1 MIAISIGEV
10 GMTRKA
16 AKSLDSHERIRTA
29 AARALRRD
37 GAEGLSVHKVMRE
50 AGLTVGGF
58 YAHYPSREELVT
70 DAFSAATHERRA
82 VVARV
87 LEGVPPGKRPS
98 AFVSAYLAPEHLDD
112 LSGGCPWAAVLSD
125 LPRAPESMRNRI
137 TEQFA
142 RSAAGLHPDRRV
154 SIATLMVS
162 FASLIMMRA
171 VTDEA
176 LRQEISE
183 AAQCAVEGVL
193 EKIERVATEGGKK

>member
-1 MIAISIGEV
+1 
-10 GMTRKA
+10 MTRKA
-16 AKSLDSHERIRTA
+16 AKSLDSHARIRAA
-29 AARALRRD
+29 AARTLRRD
-37 GAEGLSVHKVMRE
+37 GADGLSVHKVMSE

-70 DAFSAATHERRA
+70 DAFSAAARERRM

-87 LEGVPPGKRPS
+87 LDRVPPDKRPA
-98 AFVSAYLAPEHLDD
+98 AFMSAYLSEEHLED
-112 LSGGCPWAAVLSD
+112 LEGGCPWAAVLSD
-125 LPRAPESMRNRI
+125 LPRAPESMRGLI

-154 SIATLMVS
+154 SIATLAVS

-176 LRQEISE
+176 LRQEIAE
-183 AAQCAVEGVL
+183 AAELAVESVL
-193 EKIERVATEGGKK
+193 EKAGRTAAKGEEE